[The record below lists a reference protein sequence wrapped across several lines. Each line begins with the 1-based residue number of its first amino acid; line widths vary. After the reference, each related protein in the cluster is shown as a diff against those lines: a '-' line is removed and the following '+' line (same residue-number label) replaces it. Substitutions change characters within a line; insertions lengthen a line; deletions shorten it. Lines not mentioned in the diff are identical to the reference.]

1 MKATKTAQ
9 AIKTQQ
15 VNEIAALFGGF
26 ASKETDAESVARSWS
41 RWEKRLGRLAETAC
55 SDPYRYQEA
64 DAEFERLRKML
75 PARFAKL
82 FRHCRKFERVF
93 FITSDPRGYCLKI
106 NRKHLQINWAKS
118 RVQTDWGGDI
128 ILSPEA

>member
-1 MKATKTAQ
+1 MKTTKTAQ
-9 AIKTQQ
+9 AINQ

-26 ASKETDAESVARSWS
+26 ESKETSAESVARSWS

-55 SDPYRYQEA
+55 SDPIRYKEA
-64 DAEFERLRKML
+64 EAELERLRQTL
-75 PARFAKL
+75 PARFASL
-82 FRHCRKFERVF
+82 FHDRRGFERAF

-118 RVQTDWGGDI
+118 RVQTDFGGDI